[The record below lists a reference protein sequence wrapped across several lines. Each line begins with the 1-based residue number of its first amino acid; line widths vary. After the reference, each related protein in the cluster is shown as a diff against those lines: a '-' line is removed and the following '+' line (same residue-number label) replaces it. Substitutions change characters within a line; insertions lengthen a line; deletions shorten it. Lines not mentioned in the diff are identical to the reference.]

1 MRHDAWR
8 LYRPI
13 LMVLSGLGTTFF
25 DVTRAASVQEV
36 IGADQ
41 RAYAAGTDLI
51 LLPQSSLDTASIA
64 KAVDLQSVTAAGVL
78 SGSVSLA
85 TNATFIRTA
94 CAQARQTA
102 AGIQLGHTWAVCLT
116 VSPAAM
122 ISLLNKAGRH
132 SGSAFPCHK
141 FSRTR
146 GTTAAHGSEYI
157 CSENGTVQSMTEKM
171 IGRGIASSARDGDG
185 DGRTA
190 FVSYARTEDGAR
202 WAKAGIWQNRSIQYP
217 YGERYRSQ
225 HLTI

>member
-1 MRHDAWR
+1 MTHDAWR
-8 LYRPI
+8 LYRLV
-13 LMVLSGLGTTFF
+13 LMVISGLGTTLF

-41 RAYAAGTDLI
+41 CAYAAGTDLT
-51 LLPQSSLDTASIA
+51 LLPQPRLDTASIA
-64 KAVDLQSVTAAGVL
+64 TAVDLQSVTAAGGL
-78 SGSVSLA
+78 SGSASLA

-94 CAQARQTA
+94 CTQGRQTA

-116 VSPAAM
+116 ISPAAM
-122 ISLLNKAGRH
+122 ISPLNKAGRH

-146 GTTAAHGSEYI
+146 GTADAHGSEYI
-157 CSENGTVQSMTEKM
+157 FSENGTVQSMTEKM
-171 IGRGIASSARDGDG
+171 IGRGIASSERGG

-202 WAKAGIWQNRSIQYP
+202 WAKAGIWQNRSVQYP